1 MNDHRNSSPS
11 EEQRENHST
20 ASNTHPLLES
30 LPRRNPTQ
38 VHVDSSVHRM
48 CEAVPTSHT
57 YRYYSKIFEIIERYG
72 DGERVAELRKIVPS
86 LFSFLTEY
94 GLSHRF
100 GIQMLRELSKNQ
112 RDRLLHQITRRIKN
126 HLHHEEKE
134 IALTQLELDCSTAL
148 LGPEKQE
155 IALSQHGLKL
165 DRIAKA
171 KAKAKVKAKTQTK
184 AENYDLIKKTSVY
197 TIEKIIGLL
206 PRYEKSEPVPSIA
219 NDMAGFNRYL
229 CDDGS
234 YGPLAPSILKYATP
248 DQKKRFDCAI
258 KTRRQSFPPKGGD
271 VPRRVFRQSLPSK
284 GADVP
289 KGVFG
294 VSLSLYKKP
303 NLILEISRKFRN
315 RTCSINDASSGYL
328 SQSDLEK
335 IVDEETGELTSLGE
349 AVISGASEGTQA
361 AIRANFRSRYQQPD
375 LPPNSPPRTFFHPQE
390 ENLPHP
396 SFFSGVSTDW
406 IGMGYQP
413 EPVTPQYPP
422 QTQEENLPH
431 SSFFSGVSTDWRGMD
446 YQPEPV
452 TPQYPPQSPAS
463 NFGGLSF
470 MSHYGRE
477 FDLNTPQEEQPWST
491 YGDYGTQTPM
501 GHSATPPMS
510 PERIDVDNLPSPQD
524 VADPELPQ
532 VTATSWLL
540 DGHLHAY
547 THNLA
552 GRLQGEPN
560 AHLLQFAD
568 SQVVTMLNSEDEA
581 QRNVALRRLVGDAD
595 NPAPPIVFIPINR
608 DNVHWSLLVLD
619 RRDNRSPAAYHYDS
633 MGTPHPHQHWH
644 AQMVAWRLGIDASQV
659 NKMPTAIQPDGYSCG
674 DHVLTGIEVLA
685 HRVIDGAFDYA
696 GGRDLSD
703 IEPDRG
709 LIRDRLAQAEQAP
722 AQSSVRSVPE
732 PPIEQK
738 KKKSK
743 LWKF

>member
-171 KAKAKVKAKTQTK
+171 KAKAKVKAKVKAKTQTK

-219 NDMAGFNRYL
+219 NDMAGFNKYL

-258 KTRRQSFPPKGGD
+258 KTRRQSLPPKDGD
-271 VPRRVFRQSLPSK
+271 VPR
-284 GADVP
+284 GVP
-289 KGVFG
+289 
-294 VSLSLYKKP
+294 LSLYKKP

-335 IVDEETGELTSLGE
+335 IVDEETGEFTSLGE
-349 AVISGASEGTQA
+349 VVISGASEGTQA

-406 IGMGYQP
+406 IRMG
-413 EPVTPQYPP
+413 
-422 QTQEENLPH
+422 
-431 SSFFSGVSTDWRGMD
+431 

-463 NFGGLSF
+463 NFGGLFF

-491 YGDYGTQTPM
+491 YGDYGTQTSM

-547 THNLA
+547 TNNLA

-619 RRDNRSPAAYHYDS
+619 RRDNHSPAAYHYDS

-644 AQMVAWRLGIDASQV
+644 AQMVAWRLGLDASQV